1 MMVKDLREFILENYY
16 KQIGFAKKI
25 VIVCRKKQN
34 KGFSIVSY

>member
-1 MMVKDLREFILENYY
+1 MTVKDLREFILENYY
-16 KQIGFAKKI
+16 KQISFAKKI